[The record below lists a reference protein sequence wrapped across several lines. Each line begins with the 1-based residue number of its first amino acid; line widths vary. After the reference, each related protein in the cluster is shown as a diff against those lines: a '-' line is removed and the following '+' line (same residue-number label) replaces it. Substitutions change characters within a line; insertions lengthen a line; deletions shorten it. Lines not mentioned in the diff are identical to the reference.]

1 MRCFH
6 TLTLAAL
13 LPLLAATSSAA
24 VLTDITLF
32 SANSEGN
39 NWNGLLWNTQGV
51 DTDPVH
57 HYKLY
62 VSANALGTVV
72 PSFINHGD
80 DITTRVALPLS
91 GGAQTYSIY
100 GEGVGIVFDPAQH
113 FVLNLYLDGNQA
125 APAISGLQNL
135 GNSALTA
142 AGHPNGLG
150 IFGGSGQA
158 EAGTLSAITGGQMV
172 TLSAFT
178 WTTDGQRD
186 VVWSTWANDAPYAN
200 GSGQLDYSGSF
211 TLTVQDVQAAPEPS
225 SAALVALATLGLA
238 LTRRR

>member
-100 GEGVGIVFDPAQH
+100 GGRGRHAVRHHGRPDGHAQRFH
-113 FVLNLYLDGNQA
+113 LDHRW
-125 APAISGLQNL
+125 P
-135 GNSALTA
+135 
-142 AGHPNGLG
+142 
-150 IFGGSGQA
+150 
-158 EAGTLSAITGGQMV
+158 
-172 TLSAFT
+172 
-178 WTTDGQRD
+178 
-186 VVWSTWANDAPYAN
+186 
-200 GSGQLDYSGSF
+200 
-211 TLTVQDVQAAPEPS
+211 
-225 SAALVALATLGLA
+225 
-238 LTRRR
+238 TRRGLEHLGQ